1 MGKMHIKR
9 LYALPVII
17 LAAVLL
23 ITIMPQAAAAVK
35 QEKDI
40 LTISGQGSVEAA
52 DLNVNKETVREIV
65 IEDGISQIGSEA
77 FKDFSHLEK
86 VTIPSTVRKIGSDA
100 FQGCSAL
107 KTVTLT
113 EENIQSIAVSS
124 FPKNDS
130 LLIRVPAGSRT
141 FKNGKWY
148 FWKAV
153 GTYKVVFEAGEHGK
167 APDQQIVDSGKTVQK
182 PEELKAD
189 GYVFGGWFTDKEYTA
204 EYDFSSAVTKDLTL
218 YAKWTKKTEDQKGD
232 GNTDPKKDGS
242 QDPKKDDKTDPKKDG
257 GTDPKKDDK
266 TGTQQTENTDGKKEK
281 KKKKEKAPQPY
292 TAVQTEAMFTPTAAE
307 KRLQTV
313 VVKDTVTIKKQEL
326 PVTGIAAGAF
336 RNDPY
341 LRKLVIGSNVKTILS
356 GAFQGTRNLA
366 RVRFSG
372 DSLVKI
378 DSNAFRGAKKL
389 QKVDLSDQA
398 GLSYIGGGAFKDC
411 KKLKKLLINGDSLKF
426 VGKGA
431 FKGTNRKIR
440 VIVIAENEKIYN
452 RTVKKLSAA
461 GLKNAEFVF
470 RPEE

>member
-1 MGKMHIKR
+1 
-9 LYALPVII
+9 
-17 LAAVLL
+17 
-23 ITIMPQAAAAVK
+23 MPQAAAAVK

>member
-52 DLNVNKETVREIV
+52 DQNVNKETVREIV

-218 YAKWTKKTEDQKGD
+218 YAKWTKKTEDQKG
-232 GNTDPKKDGS
+232 N
-242 QDPKKDDKTDPKKDG
+242 
-257 GTDPKKDDK
+257 
-266 TGTQQTENTDGKKEK
+266 
-281 KKKKEKAPQPY
+281 
-292 TAVQTEAMFTPTAAE
+292 
-307 KRLQTV
+307 
-313 VVKDTVTIKKQEL
+313 
-326 PVTGIAAGAF
+326 
-336 RNDPY
+336 
-341 LRKLVIGSNVKTILS
+341 
-356 GAFQGTRNLA
+356 
-366 RVRFSG
+366 
-372 DSLVKI
+372 
-378 DSNAFRGAKKL
+378 
-389 QKVDLSDQA
+389 
-398 GLSYIGGGAFKDC
+398 
-411 KKLKKLLINGDSLKF
+411 INH
-426 VGKGA
+426 
-431 FKGTNRKIR
+431 
-440 VIVIAENEKIYN
+440 E
-452 RTVKKLSAA
+452 
-461 GLKNAEFVF
+461 NAE
-470 RPEE
+470 